1 MDHIKRLNSPS
12 VSAISSASLDSFR
25 DPPVTCRRTKQ
36 ERKKLLKN
44 QIKQETAKRPATGG
58 HYNDAVDAGGPGARQ
73 HGRDVSGVALL
84 AVVDALE
91 HAIFTAAAADS
102 AADATRKRK

>member
-58 HYNDAVDAGGPGARQ
+58 HYNDAVDAGGPRARKY
-73 HGRDVSGVALL
+73 GRDVSGVALI
-84 AVVDALE
+84 AVVDTLE
-91 HAIFTAAAADS
+91 HAIFTAAAA
-102 AADATRKRK
+102 ADITANATRKK

>member
-1 MDHIKRLNSPS
+1 M
-12 VSAISSASLDSFR
+12 
-25 DPPVTCRRTKQ
+25 
-36 ERKKLLKN
+36 
-44 QIKQETAKRPATGG
+44 KQETAKGPATGG
-58 HYNDAVDAGGPGARQ
+58 HYNDAVDAGGPRARKY
-73 HGRDVSGVALL
+73 GRDVSGVALL